1 MVVFLLCAPNT
12 DKQAATV
19 GHPTLSLLDRIDD
32 GRSTEDQAGGSHA
45 KPKSRQVKVTPRLSL
60 SLSLSLRDTDTF
72 LTDQVQVAGAD
83 ARPNLTFILLTI
95 TAMTR

>member
-32 GRSTEDQAGGSHA
+32 GRSTEDQAGKKSCQAEVTPSQSHA
-45 KPKSRQVKVTPRLSL
+45 KAFSL
-60 SLSLSLRDTDTF
+60 SLPLSAIPIPSLQIRFKWQVPMRDPT
-72 LTDQVQVAGAD
+72 
-83 ARPNLTFILLTI
+83 
-95 TAMTR
+95 